1 MHQHRLTESACRAIE
16 QAAILAA
23 AAGYARVEPVCL
35 LRAVLLEESHA
46 SEILDRCGFSLA
58 TFDQQNLSDAA
69 NGTLRDITAAERD
82 PNTKSEKAA
91 PLQHSAVLD
100 DVILAARRQSEM
112 TGRHTDVGSE
122 HLLWGLA
129 IVDSPVKEMLNAKGI
144 DEKFLAEQVAEASGV
159 VTEPLDADIHLT
171 HREPTAT
178 DNTDTCR
185 VLDAAA
191 NRAREGLRV
200 VEDFT
205 RFTLSDPHL
214 SRLLKQYRHHLA
226 ETVGRFDSS
235 ALLKSR
241 DTPNDVGTNV
251 TTHAETVR
259 RSPLDVAQAN
269 FKRVQEALRTLEEF
283 GKIIS
288 PTTAE
293 RIEQL
298 RYSLYTLEKATLG
311 THAARTQFDGINL
324 YLLVTERLCHHG
336 SIPAVR
342 DAIDA
347 GARIVQ
353 LREKTMADRPLIDF
367 GCRVRNWTRDA
378 GALFIMNDRADLA
391 VLTDADGVH
400 VGQEELTVREAR
412 RIVGSDRLV
421 GVSTHT
427 IEQARQAVLDGADY
441 IGVGPVFPSKT
452 KQFEQFAGL
461 ELVQQVAA
469 EITLP
474 WFAIGGIDRNNIGEV
489 IAAGAS
495 RVAVSSAICG
505 AEKPAEATRELTEC
519 LEPTS
524 SGLSKTPSLR

>member
-16 QAAILAA
+16 EAAILAV

-35 LRAVLLEESHA
+35 LRAVLLEESRA
-46 SEILDRCGFSLA
+46 SEILERCGVSLA
-58 TFDQQNLSDAA
+58 TFDQRSLSGACEIE
-69 NGTLRDITAAERD
+69 LRDDSIAAGED
-82 PNTKSEKAA
+82 AA

-100 DVILAARRQSEM
+100 EVIQEARRQSEM
-112 TGRHTDVGSE
+112 TGRHADVGSE

-129 IVDSPVKEMLNAKGI
+129 IVDSPMKDLLNSKGV
-144 DEKFLAEQVAEASGV
+144 DESFLIEHVAEASGITV
-159 VTEPLDADIHLT
+159 EPLDADIHLT

-178 DNTDTCR
+178 DNSETYR

-205 RFTLSDPHL
+205 RFTLDDPHL
-214 SRLLKQYRHHLA
+214 SRLLKQYRHELS
-226 ETVGRFDSS
+226 ETVGRLDSS

-283 GKIIS
+283 GKIIA

-336 SIPAVR
+336 SGPAVR

-353 LREKTMADRPLIDF
+353 VREKTMSDRALIDH
-367 GCRVRNWTRDA
+367 GCRVRSWTRDA
-378 GALFIMNDRADLA
+378 DALFIMNDRADLA

-412 RIVGSDRLV
+412 QIVGSDRLV

-452 KQFEQFAGL
+452 KQFDEFVGL
-461 ELVQQVAA
+461 EFVRQVAA

-474 WFAIGGIDRNNIGEV
+474 WFAIGGIDQNNINEV

-495 RVAVSSAICG
+495 RVAVSSAICS
-505 AEKPAEATRELTEC
+505 AEKPAEATRGLTAAF
-519 LEPTS
+519 S
-524 SGLSKTPSLR
+524 SQPPE

>member
-16 QAAILAA
+16 QAAILAV
-23 AAGYARVEPVCL
+23 AAGYARVEPACL
-35 LRAVLLEESHA
+35 LRAVLLEESRA
-46 SEILDRCGFSLA
+46 SEILDRCGVSLA
-58 TFDQQNLSDAA
+58 TFDQSNLSNSADTQPCDVSDKADDKA
-69 NGTLRDITAAERD
+69 NDD
-82 PNTKSEKAA
+82 A
-91 PLQHSAVLD
+91 PLPHSAVLD
-100 DVILAARRQSEM
+100 EVIQEARRQSEM
-112 TGRHTDVGSE
+112 TGRHADVGSE

-129 IVDSPVKEMLNAKGI
+129 IIDSPVKDFLNSKGV
-144 DEKFLAEQVAEASGV
+144 DESYLAEQVAEASGI
-159 VTEPLDADIHLT
+159 TAEPLDADIHLA
-171 HREPTAT
+171 HRESTAT
-178 DNTDTCR
+178 DNSDTYR
-185 VLDAAA
+185 VLDTAA

-205 RFTLSDPHL
+205 RFTLDDPHL
-214 SRLLKQYRHHLA
+214 TRLLKQYRHELA

-235 ALLKSR
+235 AMLKSR

-251 TTHAETVR
+251 TTQAETIR

-283 GKIIS
+283 GKIIAPITS
-288 PTTAE
+288 E

-324 YLLVTERLCHHG
+324 YLLVSERLCHHG
-336 SIPAVR
+336 PGPAVR

-353 LREKTMADRPLIDF
+353 VREKTMSDRAMIDH
-367 GCRVRNWTRDA
+367 GCRVRSWTRDA
-378 GALFIMNDRADLA
+378 DALFIMNDRADLA

-452 KQFEQFAGL
+452 KQFDEFAGL
-461 ELVQQVAA
+461 DFVRQVSE

-474 WFAIGGIDRNNIGEV
+474 WFAIGGIDQNNIGEV

-505 AEKPAEATRELTEC
+505 AEKPAEVTRELVAA
-519 LEPTS
+519 
-524 SGLSKTPSLR
+524 LSAQLKSI